1 MLPDRYMSILRAPLC
16 GDPAVG
22 KTSLVRA
29 LSTGDFYQEDFDTS
43 SPVPI
48 LDGKVVL
55 VDTNG
60 QEDNDRLRG
69 MAYKDADVFLV
80 LFSIISPLS
89 YNSVLTKV
97 RVVANACLGLYA
109 FLFPGKRT

>member
-1 MLPDRYMSILRAPLC
+1 MSILRAPLC

-22 KTSLVRA
+22 KTSLVKA
-29 LSTGDFYQEDFDTS
+29 FSTGDFYQEDFDTS

-48 LDGKVVL
+48 LDGRVAL

-97 RVVANACLGLYA
+97 CVATNEKLWLKNYFLG
-109 FLFPGKRT
+109 GKIT